1 MTNSR
6 KFKFETKTS
15 KTYASEAN
23 ADKAVANA
31 GFSDLRHFM
40 MQDDAGRF
48 FPVFVG
54 QDAVHAGVHFHFHV
68 VG

>member
-1 MTNSR
+1 MNR
-6 KFKFETKTS
+6 KFDIVAN
-15 KTYASEAN
+15 KTYATEDN
-23 ADKAVANA
+23 ADKAVAKA

-40 MQDDAGRF
+40 MTDEDGRF

-54 QDAVHAGVHFHFHV
+54 QEAMQRGAHFQFNV

>member
-1 MTNSR
+1 MTTR
-6 KFKFETKTS
+6 KFEIKAT
-15 KTYASEAN
+15 KTYATEEN
-23 ADKAVANA
+23 ADKAVAKR

-40 MQDDAGRF
+40 MRTEDGRF

-54 QDAVHAGVHFHFHV
+54 SDEPMQRGVHWHFNV